1 METVYIQGKKHRI
14 GRCIYCLSQEN
25 LSDEHAV
32 PFSLGGD
39 ITLEDASCD
48 RCAGITS
55 YLDGYLARHV
65 FHEFRTHRGLQSRR
79 GLPKELPATLI
90 HGEQRVRTLLP
101 VSDHPFAITLP
112 NFGSAGILRGEPPRK
127 VYGERTNFWSW
138 GWFPES
144 MTAEGIRVEITY
156 NVGTFARAIAKAAYC
171 HAVLMHGLGGFRS
184 LWMSDL
190 ILGRYPYPLYLV
202 GSDELQ
208 PLSQQMPQ
216 HELWFGDATNSRQKL
231 EDVSLRLFGN
241 AATRDGIGLPVY
253 HVVMGVLG
261 EAVTRVR
268 RRVPVLPKTIAL

>member
-90 HGEQRVRTLLP
+90 HGE
-101 VSDHPFAITLP
+101 
-112 NFGSAGILRGEPPRK
+112 
-127 VYGERTNFWSW
+127 
-138 GWFPES
+138 
-144 MTAEGIRVEITY
+144 ITY

-231 EDVSLRLFGN
+231 EVVSLRLFGN